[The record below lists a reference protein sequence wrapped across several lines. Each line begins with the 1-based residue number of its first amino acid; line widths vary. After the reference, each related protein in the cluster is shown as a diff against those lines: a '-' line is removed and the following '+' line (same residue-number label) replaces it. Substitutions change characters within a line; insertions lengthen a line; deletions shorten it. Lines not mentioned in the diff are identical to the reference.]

1 MNRFTG
7 VWLVTGEHGV
17 GKTSLGLEAV
27 SPSKTLFVDDDLKGE
42 ATVAQVR
49 RDGIKFGRYVSFIN
63 ETAKMKA
70 LETHMRG
77 LEIIE
82 SIEEDQYDSIIW
94 DTWTRFA
101 STCHAYVTTYPEKFR
116 DNDKWAAMGKIR
128 SGEEYK
134 EARLYEAE
142 LIAELQRKAK
152 LVILVSHLK
161 NQYLNNAPTGKQ
173 IPAISKAVARVCNV
187 RLWLR
192 YNAKSNVPIG
202 LVLKNMDRKVI
213 TAVDEEHNV
222 LRTVQ
227 ILPTKITP
235 LPEEKSLWDSINRY
249 YDAPAG
255 LRAPTPDEIPD
266 DFESSIVQGTLTE
279 DQRLSWLYAIRQ
291 EKNREEEEILFV
303 IENNREKAVEMREAG
318 SSFSE
323 IAKALEMSVK
333 DVVAMLKDET

>member
-7 VWLVTGEHGV
+7 VLLVTGEHGV
-17 GKTSLGLEAV
+17 GKTSFGLEAV
-27 SPSKTLFVDDDLKGE
+27 SPSKTLFVDDDLKGG
-42 ATVAQVR
+42 ATVDQVR
-49 RDGIKFGRYVSFIN
+49 RDNIKFGHYIN
-63 ETAKMKA
+63 LIDETSKMKA
-70 LETHMRG
+70 LETHMHG
-77 LEIIE
+77 LKIIE
-82 SIEEDQYDSIIW
+82 SIKEGQYDAVIW

-134 EARLYEAE
+134 EAGLYEAE

-152 LVILVSHLK
+152 LVILISHLK
-161 NQYLNNAPTGKQ
+161 NQYLNNAPTGKE
-173 IPAISKAVARVCNV
+173 IPAVSKAVARICNA

-192 YNAKSNVPIG
+192 HNPKSSVPIG
-202 LVLKNMDRKVI
+202 LVLKNMDRKVY
-213 TAVDEEHNV
+213 DEERDV

-235 LPEEKSLWDSINRY
+235 LEHEKSLWDSINRY

-255 LRAPTPDEIPD
+255 LRAPTHDEIPD

-279 DQRLSWLYAIRQ
+279 DQRLSWLYAIKQ
-291 EKNREEEEILFV
+291 ERNREEDEALFV
-303 IENNREKAVEMREAG
+303 MEDNREQALEMREAG
-318 SSFSE
+318 NSFLE
-323 IAKALEMSVK
+323 IAKSLEMSVK
-333 DVVAMLKDET
+333 DVVTMLKDET

>member
-7 VWLVTGEHGV
+7 VWLITGEHGV

-27 SPSKTLFVDDDLKGE
+27 SPRKTLFVDDDLKGK

-49 RDGIKFGRYVSFIN
+49 RDGIEFGKYVSFIN
-63 ETAKMKA
+63 ETSKMKA
-70 LETHMRG
+70 LETHMCG
-77 LEIIE
+77 LEIIK
-82 SIEEDQYDSIIW
+82 SIKEDQYDSIIW

-101 STCHAYVTTYPEKFR
+101 STCHAYVTSYPERFR

-128 SGEEYK
+128 AGEEYK

-173 IPAISKAVARVCNV
+173 IPAISKAVDRVCNV

-202 LVLKNMDRKVI
+202 LVLKNMDRKI
-213 TAVDEEHNV
+213 YDEERDV

-249 YDAPAG
+249 YDNPAG
-255 LRAPTPDEIPD
+255 LRASTPDEIPD

-279 DQRLSWLYAIRQ
+279 DQRLSWLYAI
-291 EKNREEEEILFV
+291 KNERDREEEEVLFTM
-303 IENNREKAVEMREAG
+303 ESNRERALEMREDG
-318 SSFSE
+318 NSFLE
-323 IAKALEMSVK
+323 IAKTLEMNVK